1 MDTRELLQFI
11 RLGRFRF
18 LLSGFIPF
26 SAGALLALLLG
37 ARFTPAQ
44 FLLGYAA
51 MAAAHLSVHYS
62 NDYFDA
68 DADRFVEPTAIS
80 GGSGVL
86 VENPG
91 LKPAALR
98 AAVAL
103 MFVSVLIGY
112 LFVAVY
118 AYPAIFLAFA
128 VAGNLLGWFYTAPPL
143 AFAYHNLGEVTNM
156 ITFGLLMP
164 GAGYFVAAGTLD
176 LSFFAFALPLA
187 LHGLVFNISVQIPD
201 REGDI
206 AGGKPTLVARKGRV
220 FGFWL
225 IVLAAGLATVVL
237 TAFALMGVFF
247 PVNFGPVALASLVP
261 LGIAVWGFLHRSPDR
276 EPSLR
281 YATANIAGYFIFQVL
296 VVGYFAFLAFLA

>member
-1 MDTRELLQFI
+1 
-11 RLGRFRF
+11 
-18 LLSGFIPF
+18 
-26 SAGALLALLLG
+26 
-37 ARFTPAQ
+37 
-44 FLLGYAA
+44 
-51 MAAAHLSVHYS
+51 MAASL
-62 NDYFDA
+62 
-68 DADRFVEPTAIS
+68 
-80 GGSGVL
+80 
-86 VENPG
+86 
-91 LKPAALR
+91 
-98 AAVAL
+98 
-103 MFVSVLIGY
+103 LIGY
-112 LFVAVY
+112 AFVTVY
-118 AYPAIFLAFA
+118 TYPAIFLVFGI
-128 VAGNLLGWFYTAPPL
+128 AGNLIGWFYTAPPVAL
-143 AFAYHNLGEVTNM
+143 VYRKLGEVANM

-176 LSFFAFALPLA
+176 LTFFAFALPLA